1 MTIAD
6 IEPEWQQACDLAW
19 ESLRHGSLPIGAVL
33 RNSAG
38 EIVAAGRNRR
48 AETDIP
54 VGQLGNTA
62 LAHAEMNVL
71 AQLPPVPHDECT
83 LFTTL
88 EPCLLCTSA
97 LRLTRVGEVR
107 FAAADPFWDG
117 VADIPTLLRPPAA
130 RHWTRRVGPVDG
142 PLAVFCGVL
151 HGYWYLRNQPEV
163 LARPRDPLVAPG
175 LVTLAEKLDAAGM
188 FTAPTVSAAWELG
201 WPQLV
206 AYKNGN

>member
-1 MTIAD
+1 MNNID
-6 IEPEWQQACDLAW
+6 PEWQQPCELAW

-33 RNSAG
+33 RNSTG
-38 EIVAAGRNRR
+38 EIVATGRNRR

-71 AQLPPVPHDECT
+71 AQLPPVGYDDCT

-97 LRLTRVGEVR
+97 LRITRVGEVR

-117 VADIPTLLRPPAA
+117 VADIPTLLRPRAA
-130 RHWTRRVGPVDG
+130 RNWTRRVGPVGG

-151 HGYWYLRNQPEV
+151 HAHWYLRYQPEA
-163 LARPRDPLVAPG
+163 LARPGEPLVGPE
-175 LVTLAEKLDAAGM
+175 LVSLAQKLDSAGM
-188 FTAPTVSAAWELG
+188 FAAPTLSAAWELAQ
-201 WPQLV
+201 PQLI
-206 AYKNGN
+206 A